1 MLKGDFNQNMGRVFV
16 IYTGGCLL
24 CALALG
30 LLSLAGISDRTIGIA
45 FILLT
50 VAFYASMGLLGRSA
64 PAADYYVAGHHV
76 PALYNGMATA
86 ADWMSAAS
94 FLGLAGAIYAAG
106 YDGLAFLLGWTG
118 GYILVAVLL
127 APYLR
132 KFGQFTVP
140 DFLSARYGGKTARVT
155 GTVILISASFTYV
168 VAQLY
173 GTGIIAAR
181 FLGLDFRAGV
191 FAGLA
196 AVLLCS
202 LRGGMRAL
210 IWTQVAQYL
219 VVIAAYL
226 LPVVILSTKATG
238 VPFPQIMYGQALRRI
253 AALAAELGAT
263 PELFAPSGILD
274 GVNFFGVALC
284 LMLGTASLPHVL
296 ARFFATPSVREAR
309 ISVAWSLLFIF
320 VLYSAAPAYAAFA
333 KLEILQRMADR
344 TLTGDAAWL
353 GQWSRIGLAAA
364 SGGGGPLNISQLHL
378 DPDALVL
385 ATPEIA
391 GLPFVVAA
399 VVAAGALAAAMSS
412 ADGLLLSIGKAV
424 SHDIYFR
431 LLDPQA
437 DPRRRLMVGRLAM
450 AAAAV
455 LAAWMA
461 GSRPAGIVT
470 VVGWAFS
477 LAASG
482 LFPALVLGIWW
493 KRATTL
499 GALSGM
505 IAGWSVCLAYILS
518 AEAGWIQPILGV
530 HTIAAGLYG
539 IPVAF
544 VATLLVSL
552 VTPPPSPNMQD
563 FIDSIRTPRGCVRP
577 VGDAEEATT
586 AGPAG

>member
-1 MLKGDFNQNMGRVFV
+1 MLKGDFNQNMGRVFI

-24 CALALG
+24 CAAVLA
-30 LLSLAGISDRTIGIA
+30 LLSLSGVSDRTIGIA

-50 VAFYASMGLLGRSA
+50 VAFYAAMGLLGRSA
-64 PAADYYVAGHHV
+64 QAADYYVAGQHV

-140 DFLSARYGGKTARVT
+140 DFLSARYGGRIARMA

-181 FLGLDFRAGV
+181 FLGLDFKAAV
-191 FAGLA
+191 FVGLA
-196 AVLLCS
+196 GILLCS
-202 LRGGMRAL
+202 MRGGMRAL
-210 IWTQVAQYL
+210 IWTQVAQYV
-219 VVIAAYL
+219 VVIVAYL

-238 VPFPQIMYGQALRRI
+238 VPLPQIMYGQALQRI
-253 AALAAELGAT
+253 GVLTAQLGAT
-263 PELFAPSGILD
+263 PEIFAPSGLLD

-296 ARFFATPSVREAR
+296 SRFFTTPSVREAR

-320 VLYSAAPAYAAFA
+320 MLYSTVPAYAAFA
-333 KLEILQRMADR
+333 KLEILQQIADH
-344 TLTGDAAWL
+344 TLTGNAAWL
-353 GQWSRIGLAAA
+353 AQWSRIGLASA
-364 SGGGGPLNISQLHL
+364 SGTGGTLDLSQFHI

-399 VVAAGALAAAMSS
+399 LVAAGALAAAMSS

-424 SHDIYFR
+424 SHDVYYR
-431 LLDPQA
+431 LLAPGS
-437 DPRRRLMVGRLAM
+437 DPRRRLLVGRLAM
-450 AAAAV
+450 VAAAI
-455 LAAWMA
+455 LAAWIA
-461 GSRPAGIVT
+461 STRPAGIVT

-493 KRATTL
+493 KRATNL
-499 GALSGM
+499 GALAGM
-505 IAGWSVCLAYILS
+505 VAGWSVCLAYILGTQ
-518 AEAGWIQPILGV
+518 AGWIPPILGV
-530 HTIAAGLYG
+530 RNIAAGLYG
-539 IPVAF
+539 VPVAF
-544 VATLLVSL
+544 AVTLLISL
-552 VTPPPSPNMQD
+552 VTPPPSQSMQD
-563 FIDSIRTPRGCVRP
+563 FIDSIRTPRGAVRP
-577 VGDAEEATT
+577 PGEAAEKQAAREM
-586 AGPAG
+586 P

>member
-1 MLKGDFNQNMGRVFV
+1 MLKGDFNQNMGRVFI

-24 CALALG
+24 CATALG
-30 LLSLAGISDRTIGIA
+30 LLSLAGVSDRVIGIA

-50 VAFYASMGLLGRSA
+50 VGFYASMGLLGRTTQV
-64 PAADYYVAGHHV
+64 ADYFVAGQHV
-76 PALYNGMATA
+76 PPLYNGMATA

-94 FLGLAGAIYAAG
+94 FIGLAGAIYAAG

-140 DFLSARYGGKTARVT
+140 DFLSARYGGAIARII
-155 GTVILISASFTYV
+155 GTIILISASFAYV

-181 FLGLDFRAGV
+181 FLGIDFRAAV
-191 FAGLA
+191 FVGL
-196 AVLLCS
+196 VGILLCS
-202 LRGGMRAL
+202 VRGGMRAL
-210 IWTQVAQYL
+210 IWTQVAQYV

-238 VPFPQIMYGQALRRI
+238 IPLPQIMYGHALQHI
-253 AALAAELGAT
+253 STLTSHLGAM
-263 PELFAPSGILD
+263 PEILAPRGAIDGI
-274 GVNFFGVALC
+274 NFFGVAFC

-296 ARFFATPSVREAR
+296 SRFFTTPSVREAR

-333 KLEILQRMADR
+333 KLEILQQIADHK
-344 TLTGDAAWL
+344 LTANTAWIAE
-353 GQWSRIGLAAA
+353 WSRIGLASV
-364 SGGGGPLNISQLHL
+364 SGNGGPLDISQLHI

-391 GLPFVVAA
+391 GMPFVVAA
-399 VVAAGALAAAMSS
+399 LVAAGALAAAMSS

-424 SHDIYFR
+424 SHDVYFR
-431 LLDPQA
+431 LLAPHA
-437 DPRRRLMVGRLAM
+437 DPRHRLIVARVAVVMV
-450 AAAAV
+450 AV

-461 GSRPAGIVT
+461 SCRPAGIIT

-482 LFPALVLGIWW
+482 LFSALVLGIWW
-493 KRATTL
+493 KRATNL
-499 GALSGM
+499 GAICGM
-505 IAGWSVCLAYILS
+505 IAGWTVCLTYIVS
-518 AEAGWIQPILGV
+518 TQAGVLPPILGINN
-530 HTIAAGLYG
+530 IAAGVFG
-539 IPVAF
+539 VPVAY
-544 VATLLVSL
+544 VTTLLVSL
-552 VTPPPSPNMQD
+552 ITAPPSQDMQD
-563 FIDSIRTPRGCVRP
+563 FVDSIRKPRGKVHQI
-577 VGDAEEATT
+577 G
-586 AGPAG
+586 